1 MWRVQGVVLPVRFVP
16 SGLSRACSG
25 MGLYVMMGCQEGAGA
40 TMEMDANAERK
51 IGMGMRMDVAMNM
64 MMASMEMVISMGTAV
79 HMAKEMAMSMGMEMG
94 MDLDMDSDVETEPAF
109 EIVTLDYGIVL
120 CMLSCVVR
128 ARGECMRVYC
138 GAWYVCVVCIWPCA

>member
-1 MWRVQGVVLPVRFVP
+1 
-16 SGLSRACSG
+16 
-25 MGLYVMMGCQEGAGA
+25 
-40 TMEMDANAERK
+40 
-51 IGMGMRMDVAMNM
+51 
-64 MMASMEMVISMGTAV
+64 
-79 HMAKEMAMSMGMEMG
+79 MG